1 MRTRHPRPWSP
12 LQWSRCLSNS
22 VAVMGVVDYND
33 DIDDD
38 DADDD
43 ADDNDANDD
52 HENTWK

>member
-1 MRTRHPRPWSP
+1 M
-12 LQWSRCLSNS
+12 SNS
-22 VAVMGVVDYND
+22 DAMMGVVDYND